1 MSSAQLTLLLQA
13 AGYLSIL
20 LLIGTFLRAKVPLFG
35 RLMLPASVI
44 GGFVGLIFG
53 PNVMGELVG
62 ISLPG
67 ITEDFLSVW
76 SVLPGVLI
84 VPIFAAAPLGNG
96 LEPGYVKTD
105 WKKSAPR
112 IMMACGGFA
121 AISCL
126 QSVAGY
132 GTNVVMT
139 KLGFDGL
146 YRTFGYELSQGF
158 AGGHGTAAGIGG
170 ILEGLGI
177 AEWNEA
183 MGVAT
188 TTATIGLIGG
198 MLIGIFVINRAAE
211 KGQLEKLGTAGKV
224 GQIPKEMQVGLNLD
238 VNKQPSLGREIGQS
252 SCIDTVSIH
261 MALIFLGC
269 ALAYY
274 FRTFM
279 MNCPIPFLANSFKN
293 IPVWFVAL
301 LMMYIVN
308 YALKVLKLNWMV
320 DKKVKARCTGFLSDF
335 AITAAV
341 ASCNVKAVMTFIA
354 PILVMCVIGFILTY
368 VGVFTFNKWL
378 FKGDYP
384 IERSVICWGTNTGVM
399 ITGMMLLK
407 IADPNYETPAL
418 NEFAG
423 GFALMSILTIFTS
436 PITYGFMADPT
447 KSTFDLLLLQI
458 GMSAMY
464 FLIAIV
470 GKGLYEA
477 RKKATA

>member
-320 DKKVKARCTGFLSDF
+320 DKKVKARCTGFLSAF

>member
-1 MSSAQLTLLLQA
+1 
-13 AGYLSIL
+13 
-20 LLIGTFLRAKVPLFG
+20 
-35 RLMLPASVI
+35 
-44 GGFVGLIFG
+44 
-53 PNVMGELVG
+53 
-62 ISLPG
+62 
-67 ITEDFLSVW
+67 
-76 SVLPGVLI
+76 
-84 VPIFAAAPLGNG
+84 
-96 LEPGYVKTD
+96 
-105 WKKSAPR
+105 
-112 IMMACGGFA
+112 
-121 AISCL
+121 
-126 QSVAGY
+126 
-132 GTNVVMT
+132 
-139 KLGFDGL
+139 
-146 YRTFGYELSQGF
+146 
-158 AGGHGTAAGIGG
+158 
-170 ILEGLGI
+170 
-177 AEWNEA
+177 
-183 MGVAT
+183 
-188 TTATIGLIGG
+188 
-198 MLIGIFVINRAAE
+198 
-211 KGQLEKLGTAGKV
+211 
-224 GQIPKEMQVGLNLD
+224 
-238 VNKQPSLGREIGQS
+238 
-252 SCIDTVSIH
+252 
-261 MALIFLGC
+261 
-269 ALAYY
+269 
-274 FRTFM
+274 
-279 MNCPIPFLANSFKN
+279 
-293 IPVWFVAL
+293 
-301 LMMYIVN
+301 MMYIVN